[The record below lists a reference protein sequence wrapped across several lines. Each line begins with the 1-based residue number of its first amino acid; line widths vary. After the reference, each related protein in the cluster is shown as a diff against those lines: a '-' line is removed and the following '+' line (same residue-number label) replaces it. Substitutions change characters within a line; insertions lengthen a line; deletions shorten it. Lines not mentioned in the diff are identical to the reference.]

1 MYRKFY
7 PRYLLLNICISVIF
21 VAIGMYPEHI
31 LLNYWM
37 VVIHWILGIV
47 LMHILIIRLPLF
59 NRFYI
64 NRKKLHYSIVQTPIY
79 KHAEY
84 KAAPVMSGL
93 VVFGLV
99 CTVLYVFNMTEF
111 YVEYAFIAGLS
122 TGNMSFYYAP

>member
-7 PRYLLLNICISVIF
+7 PSYLLLNFCISVIF

-31 LLNYWM
+31 LLNYWS
-37 VVIHWILGIV
+37 
-47 LMHILIIRLPLF
+47 
-59 NRFYI
+59 
-64 NRKKLHYSIVQTPIY
+64 KKLYYSIVQTPIY

-111 YVEYAFIAGLS
+111 YVEYAFIAGLF

>member
-1 MYRKFY
+1 MTYERT
-7 PRYLLLNICISVIF
+7 L
-21 VAIGMYPEHI
+21 
-31 LLNYWM
+31 
-37 VVIHWILGIV
+37 
-47 LMHILIIRLPLF
+47 LIIRLPLF

-99 CTVLYVFNMTEF
+99 CTVLYLFNMTEF

-122 TGNMSFYYAP
+122 TGNISFYYIP